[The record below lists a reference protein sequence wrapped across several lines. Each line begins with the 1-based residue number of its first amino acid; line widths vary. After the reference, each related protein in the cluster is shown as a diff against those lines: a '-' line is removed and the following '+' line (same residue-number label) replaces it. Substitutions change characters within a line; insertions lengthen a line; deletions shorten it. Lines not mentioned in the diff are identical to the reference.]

1 MTQPQQPPLLN
12 ALSPPPGP
20 DADGEVARLRQRLGD
35 HDDLLALVGHELRNP
50 LHSLSLMVSVAR
62 LSAEAEQAGDTLERI
77 TKVQTN
83 LQRYVHRVT
92 VLLDLLGH
100 EGRSFP
106 AKHQPVELG
115 QAMANILDG
124 LMSEAQYRQ
133 VAVHYRGP
141 DEPCHAVLDMLVLEQ
156 MVDNLMLN
164 AFKHAACANVTVTMA
179 CADGWVEIAIADDG
193 RGIEKNDQERVFRKY
208 AVAENSGRGTGSGL
222 GLWIVRR
229 LSQVLGGSVSLTSTP
244 GQGCTF
250 TLRIPLNQPVLNATI

>member
-1 MTQPQQPPLLN
+1 MTQPQHPPSPAAALLPTLPN
-12 ALSPPPGP
+12 
-20 DADGEVARLRQRLGD
+20 ADGEVARLRQRLDD

-62 LSAEAEQAGDTLERI
+62 LSAQSEQANDTLERI

-100 EGRSFP
+100 EGQDFP
-106 AKHQPVELG
+106 AKRQPVELG
-115 QAMANILDG
+115 QALGQILEG
-124 LMSEAQYRQ
+124 LTPEAQYRQ
-133 VAVHYRGP
+133 VQLHYTCP
-141 DEPCHAVLDMLVLEQ
+141 AEPCHAVVDKLVLEQ
-156 MVDNLMLN
+156 IIDNLMLN
-164 AFKHAACANVTVTMA
+164 AFKHAACTQVMVTMA
-179 CADGWVEIAIADDG
+179 CAEGWADIAIADDG
-193 RGIEKNDQERVFRKY
+193 RGIEKNDQERVFNKY

-229 LSQVLGGSVSLTSTP
+229 LSQVLGGSVSLTSAP

-250 TLRIPLNQPVLNATI
+250 TLRIPLNQPVLDATI

>member
-1 MTQPQQPPLLN
+1 MPT
-12 ALSPPPGP
+12 AP
-20 DADGEVARLRQRLGD
+20 DADGELVRLRQRLDD

-62 LSAEAEQAGDTLERI
+62 LSAQSEQAHDTLERI

-92 VLLDLLGH
+92 VLLDLLGN
-100 EGRSFP
+100 EGQNFP

-115 QAMANILDG
+115 QALGQIIEG
-124 LMSEAQYRQ
+124 LMPEAQYRQ
-133 VAVHYRGP
+133 VEVRYQGP
-141 DEPCHAVLDMLVLEQ
+141 SASCHAVLDKLVLEQ
-156 MVDNLMLN
+156 IIDNLMLN
-164 AFKHAACANVTVTMA
+164 AFKHAACSQVMVTMA
-179 CADGWVEIAIADDG
+179 CDQGWADIAIADNG
-193 RGIEKNDQERVFRKY
+193 RGIEKNDQERVFSKY

-229 LSQVLGGSVSLTSTP
+229 LSQVLGGSVSLTSAP

-250 TLRIPLNQPVLNATI
+250 TLRIPLNQPVLDTTI

>member
-1 MTQPQQPPLLN
+1 VTQPTQPPSL
-12 ALSPPPGP
+12 AASPPSTP
-20 DADGEVARLRQRLGD
+20 DAHGEVARLRQRLDD

-62 LSAEAEQAGDTLERI
+62 LSAQSEQAHDTLERI

-100 EGRSFP
+100 DGQAFP

-115 QAMANILDG
+115 QALAGILDG
-124 LMSEAQYRQ
+124 LMPEAQYRQ
-133 VAVHYRGP
+133 VTVQYRGP
-141 DEPCHAVLDMLVLEQ
+141 SDSCHAEIDKLVLEQ
-156 MVDNLMLN
+156 IIDNLMLN
-164 AFKHAACANVTVTMA
+164 AFKHAACANVTVTMS
-179 CADGWVEIAIADDG
+179 CAEGWAEIAITDDG
-193 RGIEKNDQERVFRKY
+193 RGIEKNDQERVFSKY

-244 GQGCTF
+244 GHGCTF
-250 TLRIPLNQPVLNATI
+250 TLRIPLNQPVCNATI